1 MFAVETVVI
10 VDKNRKVL
18 DNYRR
23 MIETGREKV
32 TCRYFNYPEEAV
44 EFMRKEG
51 AAVLVCELDMPVMS
65 GKEVFDIVEMFSP
78 ATIKI
83 AMTEVTD
90 VRKTLEIVN
99 QNRIFKLILKPFFLP
114 EDLIEPIRAALKY
127 HRLREKDL
135 EQPLRKT
142 VGMELTDMHT
152 KELVS
157 ELKSKQQMYHNICR
171 TMSGILKGSLQ
182 WEESGVSEAEIA
194 EVNELY
200 DGLVQEFMSYYMF
213 GTQNYIFHL
222 NYLMNLFS
230 APEKNRIFQIRN
242 RDRQEIPN
250 EILLKIAYT
259 IFVIGYISKE
269 IWGQYQLVAG
279 IEELERVYMLKVVLK
294 HPLKQGRMTELFL
307 QMEAEVVRRLAD
319 RELRKASEKVLE
331 EELYYIKGEVTNE

>member
-1 MFAVETVVI
+1 METVVI
-10 VDKNRKVL
+10 VDNNRKML

-32 TCRYFNYPEEAV
+32 TCRYFTYPEEAV
-44 EFMRKEG
+44 EFMQKEG

-65 GKEVFDIVEMFSP
+65 GREVFDIVEMFSP

-127 HRLREKDL
+127 YRLREKDL
-135 EQPLRKT
+135 EQPLRNI
-142 VGMELTDMHT
+142 GMEQTDMRT
-152 KELVS
+152 RELVG
-157 ELKSKQQMYHNICR
+157 ELKVKQQMYHNISR

-182 WEESGVSEAEIA
+182 WEESGVSEEEIA
-194 EVNELY
+194 EAGRLY
-200 DGLVQEFMSYYMF
+200 DSLIQEFMRYYMF

-230 APEKNRIFQIRN
+230 APEEKRVFQIKN
-242 RDRQEIPN
+242 KDRQEIPN

-269 IWGQYQLVAG
+269 IFGQYQLVVG
-279 IEELERVYMLKVVLK
+279 IEELEQLYMLKVVLK
-294 HPLKQGRMTELFL
+294 HPVKQGKMTELFL
-307 QMEAEVVRRLAD
+307 QMEEEVVHKLAD
-319 RELRKASEKVLE
+319 RGIREASEKVLE
-331 EELYYIKGEVTNE
+331 EELYYIKGEVTDE

>member
-1 MFAVETVVI
+1 METVVI
-10 VDKNRKVL
+10 VDNNRKML

-23 MIETGREKV
+23 MIETGREKI
-32 TCRYFNYPEEAV
+32 TCRYFTYPEEAV
-44 EFMRKEG
+44 EFMQKEG

-65 GKEVFDIVEMFSP
+65 GREVFDIVEMFSP

-127 HRLREKDL
+127 YRLREKGL
-135 EQPLRKT
+135 EQPLRNI
-142 VGMELTDMHT
+142 GMEQTDMRT
-152 KELVS
+152 RELVG
-157 ELKSKQQMYHNICR
+157 ELKVKQQMYHNISR

-182 WEESGVSEAEIA
+182 WEEAGVSEEEIA
-194 EVNELY
+194 EADRLY
-200 DGLVQEFMSYYMF
+200 DSLIREFMRYYMF

-230 APEKNRIFQIRN
+230 APEKNRVFQIKN
-242 RDRQEIPN
+242 KDRQEIPN

-269 IWGQYQLVAG
+269 IFGQYQLVVG
-279 IEELERVYMLKVVLK
+279 IEELEQVYMLKVVLK
-294 HPLKQGRMTELFL
+294 HPVKQGKMTELFL
-307 QMEAEVVRRLAD
+307 QMEEEVVHRLAD
-319 RELRKASEKVLE
+319 RGIREASEKVLE
-331 EELYYIKGEVTNE
+331 EELYYIKGEVTDE

>member
-1 MFAVETVVI
+1 METVVI
-10 VDKNRKVL
+10 VDNNRKML

-23 MIETGREKV
+23 MIETGREKI
-32 TCRYFNYPEEAV
+32 TCRYFSYPEEAV
-44 EFMRKEG
+44 EFMQKEG

-65 GKEVFDIVEMFSP
+65 GREVFDIVEMFSP

-114 EDLIEPIRAALKY
+114 EDLIDPIRAALKY
-127 HRLREKDL
+127 YRLREKDL
-135 EQPLRKT
+135 EQPLRDI
-142 VGMELTDMHT
+142 GMEQTDMRT
-152 KELVS
+152 RELVG
-157 ELKSKQQMYHNICR
+157 ELKVKQQMYHNISR

-182 WEESGVSEAEIA
+182 WEESGVSEEEIA
-194 EVNELY
+194 EAGRLY
-200 DGLVQEFMSYYMF
+200 DGLIQEFMRYYMF

-230 APEKNRIFQIRN
+230 APEKNRGFQIRN
-242 RDRQEIPN
+242 KDRQEIPN

-269 IWGQYQLVAG
+269 IFGQYQFVVG
-279 IEELERVYMLKVVLK
+279 IEELEQVYMLKVVLK
-294 HPLKQGRMTELFL
+294 HPVKQGKMTELFL
-307 QMEAEVVRRLAD
+307 QMEEEVVHRLAD
-319 RELRKASEKVLE
+319 RGIRKASEKVLE
-331 EELYYIKGEVTNE
+331 EELYYIKGEVTDE

>member
-1 MFAVETVVI
+1 METVVI
-10 VDKNRKVL
+10 VDNNRKML

-23 MIETGREKV
+23 MIETGREKI
-32 TCRYFNYPEEAV
+32 TCRYFTYPEEAV
-44 EFMRKEG
+44 EFMQKEG

-65 GKEVFDIVEMFSP
+65 GREVFDIVEMFSP

-99 QNRIFKLILKPFFLP
+99 QSRIFKLILKPFFLP

-127 HRLREKDL
+127 YRLREKDL
-135 EQPLRKT
+135 EQPLRNI
-142 VGMELTDMHT
+142 GMEQTDMRT
-152 KELVS
+152 RELVG
-157 ELKSKQQMYHNICR
+157 ELKVKQQMYHNISR

-182 WEESGVSEAEIA
+182 WEESGVSEEEIA
-194 EVNELY
+194 EAGRLY
-200 DGLVQEFMSYYMF
+200 DSLIREFMRYYMF

-230 APEKNRIFQIRN
+230 APEKNRVFQIKN
-242 RDRQEIPN
+242 KDRQEIPN

-269 IWGQYQLVAG
+269 IFGQYQLVVG
-279 IEELERVYMLKVVLK
+279 IEELEQVYMLKVVLK
-294 HPLKQGRMTELFL
+294 HPVKQGKMTELFL
-307 QMEAEVVRRLAD
+307 QMEEEVVHRLAD
-319 RELRKASEKVLE
+319 RGIREASEKVLE
-331 EELYYIKGEVTNE
+331 EELYYIKGEVTDE

>member
-1 MFAVETVVI
+1 METVVI
-10 VDKNRKVL
+10 VDNNRKML

-23 MIETGREKV
+23 MIETGREKI
-32 TCRYFNYPEEAV
+32 TCRYFTYPEEAV
-44 EFMRKEG
+44 EFMQKEG

-65 GKEVFDIVEMFSP
+65 GREVFDIVEMFSP

-99 QNRIFKLILKPFFLP
+99 QSRIFKLILKPFFLP

-127 HRLREKDL
+127 YRLREKDL
-135 EQPLRKT
+135 EQPLRNI
-142 VGMELTDMHT
+142 GMEQTDIRT
-152 KELVS
+152 RELVS
-157 ELKSKQQMYHNICR
+157 ELKVKQQMYHNISR

-182 WEESGVSEAEIA
+182 WEESGVSEEEIA
-194 EVNELY
+194 EAGRLY
-200 DGLVQEFMSYYMF
+200 DSLVREFMRYYMF

-230 APEKNRIFQIRN
+230 APEKNRVFQIKN
-242 RDRQEIPN
+242 KDRQEIPN

-269 IWGQYQLVAG
+269 IFGQYQLVAG
-279 IEELERVYMLKVVLK
+279 IEELEQVYMLKVVLK
-294 HPLKQGRMTELFL
+294 HPVKQGKMTELFL
-307 QMEAEVVRRLAD
+307 QMEEEVVHRLAD
-319 RELRKASEKVLE
+319 RGIREASEKVLE
-331 EELYYIKGEVTNE
+331 EELYYIKGEVTDE

>member
-1 MFAVETVVI
+1 METVVI
-10 VDKNRKVL
+10 VDNNRKML

-23 MIETGREKV
+23 MIETGREKI
-32 TCRYFNYPEEAV
+32 TCRYFTYPEEAV
-44 EFMRKEG
+44 EFMQKEG

-65 GKEVFDIVEMFSP
+65 GREVFDIVEMFSP

-99 QNRIFKLILKPFFLP
+99 QSRIFKLILKPFFLP

-127 HRLREKDL
+127 YRLREKDL
-135 EQPLRKT
+135 EQPLRNI
-142 VGMELTDMHT
+142 GMEQTDIRT
-152 KELVS
+152 RELVS
-157 ELKSKQQMYHNICR
+157 ELKVKQQMYHNISR

-182 WEESGVSEAEIA
+182 WEESGVSEEEIA
-194 EVNELY
+194 EAVRLY
-200 DGLVQEFMSYYMF
+200 DSLIREFMRYYMF

-230 APEKNRIFQIRN
+230 APEKNRVFQIKN
-242 RDRQEIPN
+242 KDRQEIPN

-269 IWGQYQLVAG
+269 IFVQYQLVAG
-279 IEELERVYMLKVVLK
+279 IEELEQVYILKVVLK
-294 HPLKQGRMTELFL
+294 HPVKQGKMTELFQ
-307 QMEAEVVRRLAD
+307 QMEEEVVHRLANRGI
-319 RELRKASEKVLE
+319 REASEKVLE
-331 EELYYIKGEVTNE
+331 EELYYIKGEVTDE

>member
-1 MFAVETVVI
+1 METVVI
-10 VDKNRKVL
+10 VDNNRKML

-23 MIETGREKV
+23 MIETGREKI
-32 TCRYFNYPEEAV
+32 TCRYFTYPEEAV
-44 EFMRKEG
+44 EFMQKEG

-65 GKEVFDIVEMFSP
+65 GREVFDIVEMFSP

-99 QNRIFKLILKPFFLP
+99 QSRIFKLILKPFFLP

-127 HRLREKDL
+127 YRLREKDL
-135 EQPLRKT
+135 EQPLRNI
-142 VGMELTDMHT
+142 GMEQTDIRT
-152 KELVS
+152 RELVG
-157 ELKSKQQMYHNICR
+157 ELKVKQQMYHNISR

-182 WEESGVSEAEIA
+182 WEESGVSEEEIA
-194 EVNELY
+194 EAGRLY
-200 DGLVQEFMSYYMF
+200 DSLIREFMRYYMF

-230 APEKNRIFQIRN
+230 APEKNRVFQIKN
-242 RDRQEIPN
+242 KDRQEIPN

-269 IWGQYQLVAG
+269 IFGQYQLVAG
-279 IEELERVYMLKVVLK
+279 IEELEQVYMLKVVLK
-294 HPLKQGRMTELFL
+294 HPVKQGKMTELFL
-307 QMEAEVVRRLAD
+307 QMEEEVVHRLAD
-319 RELRKASEKVLE
+319 RGIREASEKVLE
-331 EELYYIKGEVTNE
+331 EELYYIKGEVTDE

>member
-1 MFAVETVVI
+1 METVVI
-10 VDKNRKVL
+10 VDNNRKML

-32 TCRYFNYPEEAV
+32 TCRYFTYPEEAV
-44 EFMRKEG
+44 EFMQKEG

-65 GKEVFDIVEMFSP
+65 GREVFDIVEMFSP

-99 QNRIFKLILKPFFLP
+99 QSRIFKLILKPFFLP

-127 HRLREKDL
+127 YRLREKDL
-135 EQPLRKT
+135 EQPLRNIGT
-142 VGMELTDMHT
+142 EQTDMRT
-152 KELVS
+152 RELVG
-157 ELKSKQQMYHNICR
+157 ELKVKQQMYHNISR

-182 WEESGVSEAEIA
+182 WEESGVSEEEIA
-194 EVNELY
+194 EAGRLY
-200 DGLVQEFMSYYMF
+200 DSLIREFMRYYMF

-230 APEKNRIFQIRN
+230 APEKNRVFQIKN
-242 RDRQEIPN
+242 KDRQEIPN

-269 IWGQYQLVAG
+269 IFGQYQLVVG
-279 IEELERVYMLKVVLK
+279 IEELEQVYMLKVVLK
-294 HPLKQGRMTELFL
+294 HPVKQGKMTELFL
-307 QMEAEVVRRLAD
+307 QMEEEVVHRLAD
-319 RELRKASEKVLE
+319 RGIRKASEKVLE
-331 EELYYIKGEVTNE
+331 EELYYIKGGVTDE